1 VKTLELRN
9 DWIIPVQGDNEYDID
24 LELYELREWWCRPRQ
39 ITRQLELPLDEPREF
54 YNYKP
59 F

>member
-1 VKTLELRN
+1 
-9 DWIIPVQGDNEYDID
+9 
-24 LELYELREWWCRPRQ
+24 LYELREWWCRPRQ